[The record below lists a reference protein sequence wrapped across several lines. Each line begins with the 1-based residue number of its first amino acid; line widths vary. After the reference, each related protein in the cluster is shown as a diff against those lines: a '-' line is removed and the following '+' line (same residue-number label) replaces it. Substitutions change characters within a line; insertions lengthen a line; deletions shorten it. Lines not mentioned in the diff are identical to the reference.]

1 VGGRRHVH
9 VLLALLWS
17 LGDLGRGGAGVL
29 LGWFLLAVYFQFLGA
44 SALLR
49 AAGLVLQTV
58 LAICLLIRW
67 KASGSWRLADASGCR
82 ARPRLRY
89 A

>member
-1 VGGRRHVH
+1 VSLVLQIFPFLAWVAVVTSA

-29 LGWFLLAVYFQFLGA
+29 LGCFLLAVCFQFLGA
-44 SALLR
+44 SALLQ
-49 AAGLVLQTV
+49 AAGLALQTL

-67 KASGSWRLADASGCR
+67 KARG
-82 ARPRLRY
+82 
-89 A
+89 

>member
-1 VGGRRHVH
+1 VSLVLQIFPFLAWVAVVTSA

-29 LGWFLLAVYFQFLGA
+29 LGCFLLAVWFQFLGA
-44 SALLR
+44 SALLQ
-49 AAGLVLQTV
+49 AAGLALQTL

-67 KASGSWRLADASGCR
+67 KARG
-82 ARPRLRY
+82 
-89 A
+89 

>member
-1 VGGRRHVH
+1 MSLVLQIFPFLAWVAVVTST

-44 SALLR
+44 SALLQ

-67 KASGSWRLADASGCR
+67 KARG
-82 ARPRLRY
+82 
-89 A
+89 

>member
-1 VGGRRHVH
+1 VSLVLQIFPFLAWVAVVTST

-67 KASGSWRLADASGCR
+67 KASG
-82 ARPRLRY
+82 
-89 A
+89 

>member
-1 VGGRRHVH
+1 MLQIFPFLAWVAVVTST

-44 SALLR
+44 SALLQ

-67 KASGSWRLADASGCR
+67 KASG
-82 ARPRLRY
+82 
-89 A
+89 